1 MPHTEYLLP
10 SAGGNERETN
20 RLDAIHKA
28 FSAYFDGRLCG
39 VDLAQGNLHN
49 ILDLG
54 CGSGAWAIQAAN
66 EFPVAQIAAVDLSP
80 LPVRPLPEN
89 LHFALADISQPMP
102 FEPRTFDVVHSRLV
116 MCHILTVSQVKDA
129 SKVISEAAQLIRP
142 GGLLLIEDVD
152 MKSLAETGGPSSSR
166 CVSKMIELWRENGA
180 DFEVARKLQ
189 EIVQSTGYFA
199 NVEVQRINLPFGN
212 TASGD
217 ERRQRL
223 GHELKKG
230 WQQLVMSAGERLA
243 TLYGLDEEM
252 VRAHVQ
258 ELDEVG
264 SKASAD
270 LYICAARRC
279 T

>member
-1 MPHTEYLLP
+1 MPPTEYMLP
-10 SAGGNERETN
+10 SAGDDEGETN
-20 RLDAIHKA
+20 RLDAIYNA
-28 FSAYFDGRLCG
+28 FRAYFDGRLSA
-39 VDLAQGNLHN
+39 VDLHKDNPHH

-66 EFPVAQIAAVDLSP
+66 EFPVAQVAAADLSP

-89 LHFALADISQPMP
+89 LHFTLADITHPMP
-102 FEPRTFDVVHSRLV
+102 FAPQTFDVVHSRLV
-116 MCHILTVSQVKDA
+116 MCHVNNA
-129 SKVISEAAQLIRP
+129 HNVISQAAQLIKP

-152 MKSLAETGGPSSSR
+152 MNSLAETGGPSSLR
-166 CVSKMIELWRENGA
+166 CVSKMIKLWRERGA

-189 EIVQSTGYFA
+189 EIVRSTGCFA
-199 NVEVQRINLPFGN
+199 DVEVERINLPFGAN
-212 TASGD
+212 TVRGD
-217 ERRQRL
+217 ERQKRL

-230 WQQLVMSAGERLA
+230 WQKLVISAGERLA
-243 TLYGLDEEM
+243 LAYGLDEEM

-264 SKASAD
+264 SNASAD
-270 LYICAARRC
+270 LYICTARRR